1 MYNDNMGKYDD
12 IIERPYVKSN
22 KHPHMSMEQRA
33 AQFSPFAALVGYDEE
48 LYEETRLTDEKF
60 IMDEDREKELD
71 YILSHLS
78 DGDEVSVTYFVPDL
92 TKAGGAYK
100 VSQGNIRRIDKRK
113 KLLCLSGGEEI
124 LFGDIY
130 DIEEV
135 GVD

>member
-1 MYNDNMGKYDD
+1 MGKYDD

-22 KHPHMSMEQRA
+22 KHPHMSMSQRA

-48 LYEETRLTDEKF
+48 LYEETRLTDERL

-78 DGDEVSVTYFVPDL
+78 DGDEVSASYFVPDP

-100 VSQGNIRRIDKRK
+100 VSQGRIKRIDRRKR
-113 KLLCLSGGEEI
+113 LLCLSEGGDI
-124 LFGDIY
+124 PFDDIY
-130 DIEEV
+130 DIAEAGAER
-135 GVD
+135 